1 MRGIDIS
8 KAGQPT
14 VPLETD
20 TVGKTPR
27 EDTEEDETTLLL
39 LAFHI
44 YLVNI
49 EVVSPGIQE
58 AVSCQHLLGHLCPM
72 NQLKCWTE
80 SRRGT

>member
-39 LAFHI
+39 LAFPI

-49 EVVSPGIQE
+49 EVVSQGFKRQYP
-58 AVSCQHLLGHLCPM
+58 VSICLGTSA
-72 NQLKCWTE
+72 Q
-80 SRRGT
+80 